1 MVSSVVLWMVNLVVP
16 VFTKAELLNHL
27 VEGWKLY
34 FHNGVRRWYVYR
46 GAHGRKIIS
55 ASLTSLCEKLYRE
68 LSEGHEPVPAAEV
81 QRRRWQGQTIE
92 GIAED
97 VGLSRGAV
105 YNALEKKPGDMVK
118 PREKRKQVAIEK
130 PVPEESAEA
139 GSQKEEKPDG
149 NPLNPLIA
157 VGILIGVPLGILS
170 LWLFGNL
177 AAGKLKI

>member
-1 MVSSVVLWMVNLVVP
+1 MDGEIVVP
-16 VFTKAELLNHL
+16 VFTKAELLDHL
-27 VEGWKLY
+27 GEGWKLY

-46 GAHGRKIIS
+46 GAHGRKVVN
-55 ASLTSLCEKLYRE
+55 ASLASLCEKLYRE
-68 LSEGHEPVPAAEV
+68 LSGGRELVPAREV

-105 YNALEKKPGDMVK
+105 YNALEKNPNDVVK
-118 PREKRKQVAIEK
+118 PREKRKQAATEK
-130 PVPEESAEA
+130 TVPEEEQAEA
-139 GSQKEEKPDG
+139 SSHEEEKFDS

-157 VGILIGVPLGILS
+157 VGILIGVPLGILT
-170 LWLFGNL
+170 LWFFGSL

>member
-1 MVSSVVLWMVNLVVP
+1 MVNLAVP
-16 VFTKAELLNHL
+16 VFTKAELLDHL
-27 VEGWKLY
+27 GEGWKLY
-34 FHNGVRRWYVYR
+34 FHKGVRRWYVYR
-46 GAHGRKIIS
+46 GAHGRKVVN
-55 ASLTSLCEKLYRE
+55 ASLASLCEKLYRE
-68 LSEGHEPVPAAEV
+68 LSEGREPVPAAEV

-105 YNALEKKPGDMVK
+105 YNALEKKPGDVVK
-118 PREKRKQVAIEK
+118 PREKRKQVATEET
-130 PVPEESAEA
+130 VPKELAEA
-139 GSQKEEKPDG
+139 DSQKEEKPDG